1 MISVL
6 SAYENVRRVYMGED
20 DRAFAGHVSYYGCS
34 VARVEAP
41 VSTGAPVLM
50 MLAELDK
57 NVSMERTQQ
66 IADDLRRGG
75 APVEVVV
82 FKNIYHQ
89 WDGRDETVRFVPF
102 NLSRCRMRLGT
113 DFKIRDERTGIAVR
127 GRISR
132 ALIIATS
139 VWSGYEILRDPPT
152 RDRSDE
158 MLLSFLASTEEP
170 LQASGAAMVEGVAA
184 AAAG

>member
-1 MISVL
+1 VL
-6 SAYENVRRVYMGED
+6 SAYENVRRVYMGDD

-34 VARVEAP
+34 VARVEAA
-41 VSTGAPVLM
+41 VATGAPVLM

-57 NVSMERTQQ
+57 NVSMQRTQQ

-82 FKNIYHQ
+82 FENIYHQ

-102 NLSRCRMRLGT
+102 NLSRCRMRLGV
-113 DFKIRDERTGIAVR
+113 DYKIRDERTGIAAR

-158 MLLSFLASTEEP
+158 MLLSFLAGTAAP
-170 LQASGAAMVEGVAA
+170 ALGSGAGMFEGVAA